1 MALWRGDVDSA
12 MPTPYDCKDFFAKV
26 SLRSVSP
33 EGSQIA
39 KHAGVFR
46 DLATAS
52 GGAGGWDGSAGEGGV
67 APADRVVEP
76 LGIERPAAAGQGV
89 VDRNAGRGLLP
100 DLLGDVDDVAP
111 LVLNEVAI
119 DDRAVSR
126 HDNTRRG
133 QQPDD
138 DVEREGPVEREAV
151 APVRRRRARLDQV
164 AGVHDIDLRHPY
176 DDVAVGVAA
185 AGVRELDEAIAQV
198 SGPHRRERLGRHDH
212 LGVADL
218 QAARVVWVRGVARLV
233 PR

>member
-67 APADRVVEP
+67 APADGVVEP
-76 LGIERPAAAGQGV
+76 IGIERPAAAGQRV
-89 VDRNAGRGLLP
+89 VDRDAGRGLLP
-100 DLLGDVDDVAP
+100 DLLGHVDDVAP
-111 LVLNEVAI
+111 LVLDEVAI
-119 DDRAVSR
+119 DDRTVPR

-133 QQPDD
+133 QQSDD
-138 DVEREGPVEREAV
+138 DVERRGPVEWEAV
-151 APVRRRRARLDQV
+151 GPVRRRCARLDQV
-164 AGVHDIDLRHPY
+164 AGVHQVDLRYPY

-185 AGVRELDEAIAQV
+185 TGIGQLDEAIAQV
-198 SGPHRRERLGRHDH
+198 SGPDRRERLGR
-212 LGVADL
+212 
-218 QAARVVWVRGVARLV
+218 R
-233 PR
+233 